1 MNAKVSDF
9 GMSRIFGINQN
20 HGKTSRIVGTYGY
33 MSPEYA
39 MHGDYSVRSDVF
51 SFGVLLLEIISGKRN
66 SSFYQSNNAG
76 DLLCY
81 AWRLWR
87 DGTPLEL
94 VDPVLSY
101 SYSRNEV
108 IRCIYIG
115 LLCVQEDVDSRP
127 SMNTVVLMLNND
139 STKYAISWSVDDASI
154 TDIYPR

>member
-1 MNAKVSDF
+1 MPLK
-9 GMSRIFGINQN
+9 
-20 HGKTSRIVGTYGY
+20 KTQKSGY

-39 MHGDYSVRSDVF
+39 MQGDYSVRSDVF

-66 SSFYQSNNAG
+66 NSFYQSNNAG

-94 VDPVLSY
+94 VDPVLSC
-101 SYSRNEV
+101 SYSINEV
-108 IRCIYIG
+108 TRCIYIA

-127 SMNTVVLMLNND
+127 SM
-139 STKYAISWSVDDASI
+139 DAWYLCLI
-154 TDIYPR
+154 VTLLP